1 MARVVFMGTPD
12 FAVPS
17 LAALLREGQEVIG
30 VLTRPDRPAGRGQ
43 RVEESPVKELAR
55 ANGLLVQQP
64 GSLRNPDA
72 QAVLAALAPDVI
84 VVAAYGLILPQ
95 AVLDLPPHG
104 CLNVHG
110 SLLPRHRGAA
120 PIAAAILAGDSV
132 TGISLMRMDA
142 GLDTGPVLATASL
155 PIEPDDTTGT
165 LTGKL
170 ANLGAELLAE
180 MLPAWLRG
188 KITPVLQDEAGATYA
203 PRIGKEAGEIHW
215 GEPAEQIARKVR
227 AYAPWPS
234 AYTAWGG
241 QRLKIIRAH
250 PGPSSDLPPEAA
262 PGQVI
267 DTAAGA
273 GVVTGSGILV
283 LDQVQLAGKRILPI
297 DVFLRGAAGFLNSRL
312 PSGN

>member
-1 MARVVFMGTPD
+1 MARVVFMGTPE

-17 LAALLREGQEVIG
+17 LAALLREGQEVVG
-30 VLTRPDRPAGRGQ
+30 VLTRPDRPAGRGR

-72 QAVLAALAPDVI
+72 QEALAALAPEVI
-84 VVAAYGLILPQ
+84 VVAAYGLILPE

-104 CLNVHG
+104 CLNIHG

-132 TGISLMRMDA
+132 TGISLMHMDA
-142 GLDTGPVLATASL
+142 GLDTGPVLATARVA
-155 PIEPDDTTGT
+155 IEPDGTTGI
-165 LTGKL
+165 LTRKL
-170 ANLGAELLAE
+170 ANVGAGLLVE
-180 MLPAWLRG
+180 TLPAWLRG
-188 KITPVLQDEAGATYA
+188 EISPVPQDETGATYA
-203 PRIGKEAGEIHW
+203 PRLGKGAGEVLW
-215 GEPAEQIARKVR
+215 EEPAEQIARKVR
-227 AYAPWPS
+227 AYDPWPS
-234 AYTAWGG
+234 VYTSWGG

-250 PGPSSDLPPEAA
+250 PGPVSDLPPEVA

-267 DTAAGA
+267 STAAGT

-297 DVFLRGAAGFLNSRL
+297 EVFLRGAAGFLDSRL
-312 PSGN
+312 PS